1 MLKEQES
8 VIKRILKFNHYK
20 KCLFKNKIIL
30 KLQQK
35 FKSET
40 HNVYAEEINKVAL
53 GSHDDNNNDDIKTFD
68 IISAYPCG
76 SNALILCESEMLS
89 KYK

>member
-1 MLKEQES
+1 MIGFVALKPTAYSYLMDGGNSIKKLKEQES

-53 GSHDDNNNDDIKTFD
+53 GSHDDNNNDDIK
-68 IISAYPCG
+68 
-76 SNALILCESEMLS
+76 NM
-89 KYK
+89 